1 MYPLSLPRELRAS
14 FPAPPASLT
23 TPSPYFQ
30 IPILLLHS
38 RQSICAALGM
48 TRPRRPQ
55 GPGQP
60 PRVTQEALSLL
71 EPQPES
77 LSSAGNKPALALPAE
92 NQGARESEGAF
103 FGAGLA
109 FR

>member
-1 MYPLSLPRELRAS
+1 M
-14 FPAPPASLT
+14 
-23 TPSPYFQ
+23 
-30 IPILLLHS
+30 
-38 RQSICAALGM
+38 
-48 TRPRRPQ
+48 
-55 GPGQP
+55 
-60 PRVTQEALSLL
+60 TQEALSLL